1 LKAHVENLAK
11 QLQENQSQESEVEG
25 SNFPVMD
32 SQENDTTTGDELTT
46 QVKNLSNKLR
56 ESEVEGSS
64 VIIQW
69 QELYARLDA
78 QLEILKKENE
88 DLLTIQV
95 EKLTSQ
101 LQESNA
107 EGVETSRIVR
117 WS

>member
-11 QLQENQSQESEVEG
+11 QLQGNQLQESEVKG

-32 SQENDTTTGDELTT
+32 SQENDTTTDELTT